1 MDNRHHNDNSDGD
14 DGDQE
19 LLSIGAAIRAALDH
33 GVDPYALAGVLVEGA
48 AYSVGR
54 YVPAREREKAAV
66 ALEVTPHE
74 RLKAPQGS

>member
-1 MDNRHHNDNSDGD
+1 MDIGHHNDNSDGD
-14 DGDQE
+14 DGDWE

-54 YVPAREREKAAV
+54 HVPVGEREKAAA
-66 ALEVTPHE
+66 ALVVTLHE
-74 RLKAPQGS
+74 RLKAHQAQ